1 MKQKLLKFS
10 HLIAAC
16 VSLIIVLSLLAFVFA
31 NVVVQPTTTTF
42 STVTSYTTLTS
53 TTTTFSTVTSY
64 TTLTSTTTT
73 FSTVTSY
80 TTFILTTT
88 ITRTVT
94 LSPPIV
100 LTVLCPDCSHNLNG
114 TQIHGWVDDGGYNF
128 SVFWFSGEQY
138 TANSSELSFWLSG
151 VGCVPPVTLSAQLAA
166 GGQQIMNESSTACY
180 PIVAGIVG
188 GGGGG

>member
-10 HLIAAC
+10 HLIATC

-80 TTFILTTT
+80 TTFISTATMTT
-88 ITRTVT
+88 T

-138 TANSSELSFWLSG
+138 TANSSELSFWLWG

-166 GGQQIMNESSTACY
+166 GGQQIMNESSTACG
-180 PIVAGIVG
+180 PIVAGVVG
-188 GGGGG
+188 GGGG

>member
-1 MKQKLLKFS
+1 MKQKLKFS

-16 VSLIIVLSLLAFVFA
+16 VSLIIVLSLLAFLFA
-31 NVVVQPTTTTF
+31 NVVQPTSAPTNSSVFSSPAAVTTTTTF

-64 TTLTSTTTT
+64 TTLTST
-73 FSTVTSY
+73 
-80 TTFILTTT
+80 

-100 LTVLCPDCSHNLNG
+100 LTVLCPDCGNNLNG

-138 TANSSELSFWLSG
+138 TANSSELSFWLWG
-151 VGCVPPVTLSAQLAA
+151 VGCTPPVTLSAQVAA
-166 GGQQIMNESSTACY
+166 GGEQIMNESSTACY
-180 PIVAGIVG
+180 PIVAGVVG
-188 GGGGG
+188 GGGG